1 MSTAHSAGTSAQ
13 AFALLASRTRPPGCS
28 GSSSGHV
35 FLAGGGSGYF
45 RGLEKPGRA
54 RPHVVCWRA
63 QGECRFVQSR
73 AVVSACSLLSN
84 SLQPPGLLCQW
95 DYPGKNTG
103 VGWHFLLQGIV
114 LIQGL
119 NLYLLHLQVGS
130 LPVEPLGKE
139 AGGGSVTGINH
150 TTPGGRG
157 GPGLHPSSNSYKLCG
172 FRQMTQPLCFHGF
185 ICKLNT

>member
-35 FLAGGGSGYF
+35 FLAGGGSGHF

-63 QGECRFVQSR
+63 QGECRFVQS
-73 AVVSACSLLSN
+73 
-84 SLQPPGLLCQW
+84 
-95 DYPGKNTG
+95 GKNTG

-157 GPGLHPSSNSYKLCG
+157 GPGLHPSSNSYKLSG

>member
-35 FLAGGGSGYF
+35 FLAGGGSGHF

-103 VGWHFLLQGIV
+103 VGGHFLLQTQHAWCPYKKRKCGDIKRH
-114 LIQGL
+114 QGC
-119 NLYLLHLQVGS
+119 LHTEKRPCEDS
-130 LPVEPLGKE
+130 
-139 AGGGSVTGINH
+139 AT
-150 TTPGGRG
+150 
-157 GPGLHPSSNSYKLCG
+157 
-172 FRQMTQPLCFHGF
+172 
-185 ICKLNT
+185 CKLQEKPTLLTP